1 MSEPA
6 ERVIDLIF
14 GRWRSQVLYA
24 GVELGIFEVLGEAP
38 ATAEAVTGELD
49 LDPDNGYRL
58 MRALAALGLLHES
71 PDATFSITDAGA
83 VLTEDHPRSLRGV
96 ARLEEGPDHYM
107 LWTYLPEFVR
117 TGEQDASEE
126 VTGYAGF
133 ERLAEDREHEEIFS
147 AAMTSFSRI
156 ETDAV
161 LAALD
166 PEDLSDVG
174 HLCDV
179 AGGRGYL
186 LSQLLLDHPGMRG
199 TVLEIPEVAEGAGA
213 VPEEFGV
220 ADRVTFVE
228 GDMFES
234 VPRADGYVMKHVL
247 HDWNDDECV
256 EIMDSIREAAPSGA
270 PVYVCELVV
279 PGPEEPHFAKLF
291 DIHMMVATT
300 GRERTVE
307 EYGELFE
314 RADMELAGHHVA
326 EGQPMSVVEGRVV

>member
-1 MSEPA
+1 MSESA

-24 GVELGIFEVLGEAP
+24 GVELGIFEVLDEAP
-38 ATAEAVTGELD
+38 ASAEEVTGELD
-49 LDPDNGYRL
+49 LDPGNGYRL

-71 PDATFSITDAGA
+71 PDGTFSITDAGA
-83 VLTEDHPRSLRGV
+83 LLTEDHPRSLRGV

-126 VTGYAGF
+126 VTGHAVF
-133 ERLAEDREHEEIFS
+133 DRLAEDREHEQVFS
-147 AAMTSFSRI
+147 EAMTSYSRI
-156 ETDAV
+156 ETVAV
-161 LAALD
+161 LDALGTVD
-166 PEDLSDVG
+166 FAGID

-179 AGGRGYL
+179 GGGRGYL
-186 LSQLLLDHPGMRG
+186 LSHLLLEHPGVTG
-199 TVLEIPEVAEGAGA
+199 EILELPAVVERAGA
-213 VPEEFGV
+213 VPAEIGV
-220 ADRVTFVE
+220 SDRLRFTE

-234 VPRADGYVMKHVL
+234 VPRADGYVMKHIL

-256 EIMDSIREAAPSGA
+256 EILDSIREAGPSGA
-270 PVYVCELVV
+270 PVFVCELVV

-314 RADMELAGHHVA
+314 RAGMELAGHHVA
-326 EGQPMSVVEGRVV
+326 EGQPMSVVEGRVI